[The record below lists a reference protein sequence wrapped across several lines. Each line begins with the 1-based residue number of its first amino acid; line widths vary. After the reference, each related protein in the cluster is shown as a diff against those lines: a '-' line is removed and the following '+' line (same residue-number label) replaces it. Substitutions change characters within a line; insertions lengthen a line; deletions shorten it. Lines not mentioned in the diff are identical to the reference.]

1 MPSLARRIRDRLT
14 RKNVRWFLKCNVQS
28 WVLQGAMVFG
38 MSVCGVGAVAA
49 LVVAKG
55 AAYAV
60 FAAQCVGAARGQTNE

>member
-60 FAAQCVGAARGQTNE
+60 FGVQCANVARAEK